1 MKNPLQVSGI
11 SPLVRGFIQQKVNAD
26 PALHSHLLSN
36 FLSEVL
42 FLLLDALAGLETNEA
57 FNGDLRVVR
66 LCHLLYVLA
75 YRLLSVLSLYISLS
89 ALS

>member
-11 SPLVRGFIQQKVNAD
+11 SPLVRGSIQQKVNAD

-42 FLLLDALAGLETNEA
+42 FLLLDALAGLETNE
-57 FNGDLRVVR
+57 
-66 LCHLLYVLA
+66 LLEMCI
-75 YRLLSVLSLYISLS
+75 RDRPWTKTWLSCGISG
-89 ALS
+89 